1 MEALIAVLPI
11 ALIALACPF
20 LMFFLMRGAHGGSG
34 GGPHHASGDPAER
47 LAQIEGE
54 LEHLRRELAQD
65 RRTAPVAEEWLAPTV
80 PATDHETS
88 PHGRSAEGANVGI
101 FGRLFS
107 KEGKVTDPVCAMSI
121 PAQRAAATTA
131 YGGTV
136 YHFCSE
142 SCQSLFERDPEVFA
156 LKAARRGLQG

>member
-1 MEALIAVLPI
+1 ML
-11 ALIALACPF
+11 
-20 LMFFLMRGAHGGSG
+20 FLMRGAPGRSG
-34 GGPHHASGDPAER
+34 GGPHHASSDPAER

-54 LEHLRRELAQD
+54 LEHLKRELTQD
-65 RRTAPVAEEWLAPTV
+65 RQTAPVAEEGLAPTV
-80 PATDHETS
+80 PGAHHETS
-88 PHGRSAEGANVGI
+88 PRGQSAEGGNVGI
-101 FGRLFS
+101 FRRLFS
-107 KEGKVTDPVCAMSI
+107 NEGKVTDPVCAMSFSA
-121 PAQRAAATTA
+121 PRAAATTT

>member
-11 ALIALACPF
+11 ALIALACPL
-20 LMFFLMRGAHGGSG
+20 LMLFLMRGAHGGSG
-34 GGPHHASGDPAER
+34 GGAHHASGDPAER

-54 LEHLRRELAQD
+54 LEHLRRELAQE

-80 PATDHETS
+80 HGSDHETS
-88 PHGRSAEGANVGI
+88 SRGQSTEGGNAGI

-107 KEGKVTDPVCAMSI
+107 KKRNVTDPVCAMSFR
-121 PAQRAAATTA
+121 AQRAAATTPF
-131 YGGTV
+131 GGTI

-142 SCQSLFERDPEVFA
+142 SCQSLFERDPGVFA
-156 LKAARRGLQG
+156 LKAARRGLEG